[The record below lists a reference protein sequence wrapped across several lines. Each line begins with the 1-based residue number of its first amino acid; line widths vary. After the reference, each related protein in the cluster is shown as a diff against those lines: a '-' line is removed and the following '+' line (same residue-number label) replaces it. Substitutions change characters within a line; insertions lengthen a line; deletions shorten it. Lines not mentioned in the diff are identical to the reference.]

1 MKRVKELL
9 SRLIGNENILSNNV
23 LFIDFTGSH
32 EKGQFLSQLFYWSTR
47 SKRKDGW
54 FAKKYEDWYTEI
66 RLKDYSVRRYTK
78 QFTEQGFL
86 ETKFKK
92 FNNVPTIHYRLDEDK
107 LIELLLT
114 FCEGD
119 KLLGSHSVRVE
130 GNTELPSRV
139 TQSYPPLTDT
149 TTDITTDKK
158 ANVKFA
164 GLEEKKENELNNQP
178 NETLTV
184 ATKKEKGKIFSQ
196 VTGLKKK
203 IGPKHLDLLEEVA
216 TDKPTYLMLRD
227 FYEPGKFDVLMD
239 WLEHKKKI
247 RKGYKSSSGLKELIR
262 LFEDYTYLE
271 LNDAVKKSKAQGWQ
285 GIFPQKNQKE
295 RKQTRAMYD
304 ANIAA
309 LTPQLRNKRAAV

>member
-1 MKRVKELL
+1 MKL
-9 SRLIGNENILSNNV
+9 S
-23 LFIDFTGSH
+23 
-32 EKGQFLSQLFYWSTR
+32 
-47 SKRKDGW
+47 
-54 FAKKYEDWYTEI
+54 
-66 RLKDYSVRRYTK
+66 
-78 QFTEQGFL
+78 
-86 ETKFKK
+86 
-92 FNNVPTIHYRLDEDK
+92 
-107 LIELLLT
+107 
-114 FCEGD
+114 
-119 KLLGSHSVRVE
+119 
-130 GNTELPSRV
+130 
-139 TQSYPPLTDT
+139 
-149 TTDITTDKK
+149 ITTDKK

-247 RKGYKSSSGLKELIR
+247 RKSYKTSSGFKELIR

-271 LNDAVKKSKAQGWQ
+271 LNDAVKKSNAQGWQ